1 MKKLLLLIGLVVFL
15 TPMVVSAETVFKSE
29 LPKCYLKK
37 FKTQPTPNSPKEC
50 FIKIIYSSGSTYEGE
65 LKKFEGSK
73 RWKYHGNG
81 IRIDE
86 PNTINE
92 IKYVGEYL
100 KGKKQGYGIETKA
113 NGEIYKGE
121 WKSNKYH
128 GLGTLTLANGNKKEG
143 MWNMGSLEGLDKVY
157 CQKINGEVYLIK
169 IASNNDCSPDKLI
182 DEGQYTKILRKKEL
196 EEKTEVRAE
205 ELKLIKKCA
214 YKNSYNDHV
223 ETLKGVSRS
232 SRTVRNSSNWKTD
245 IPGCELEDLKFVK
258 TKTGYKKL
266 TKYNELAM
274 AVGCGIE
281 RKGVDQCMARH
292 LSSVIGSAPLSLQ
305 DLNEI
310 KKDDK
315 LMEEIVFAIEEMN
328 RQQNQSQNQDP
339 TEEEKQ
345 QALAQENATGQAT
358 WKSTAGGIWYWDYGN
373 GFGWA
378 PPNPIRDKLIQGLMV
393 SQRTKNMLKTG
404 RQGRTIFIPR

>member
-1 MKKLLLLIGLVVFL
+1 LFPDKLGASDAPII
-15 TPMVVSAETVFKSE
+15 
-29 LPKCYLKK
+29 
-37 FKTQPTPNSPKEC
+37 PT
-50 FIKIIYSSGSTYEGE
+50 GV
-65 LKKFEGSK
+65 
-73 RWKYHGNG
+73 
-81 IRIDE
+81 
-86 PNTINE
+86 INE
-92 IKYVGEYL
+92 IKYVGEYV

-143 MWNMGSLEGLDKVY
+143 IWNMGSLKGLNKVY

-169 IASNNDCSPDKLI
+169 IGSNKDCSPDKLI
-182 DEGQYTKILRKKEL
+182 DKGQYKKILKKKEL
-196 EEKTEVRAE
+196 KEKTEARAE

-214 YKNSYNDHV
+214 YQNSYNDHV
-223 ETLKGVSRS
+223 EALDSTSR
-232 SRTVRNSSNWKTD
+232 SRTVRISSNLRGGNWKTE
-245 IPGCELEDLKFVK
+245 IPGCELEELKFVK

-310 KKDDK
+310 KKDDE
-315 LMEEIVFAIEEMN
+315 LMEEIIFAIEEMN
-328 RQQNQSQNQDP
+328 RQQNQSQNQEP

-345 QALAQENATGQAT
+345 QALAQQNATGQAT
-358 WKSTAGGIWYWDYGN
+358 WKYTSAGIGYWDYGN

-378 PPNPIRDKLIQGLMV
+378 PPNPIRDKIIQGLLV
-393 SQRTKNMLKTG
+393 SQSTKNKLMIGSK
-404 RQGRTIFIPR
+404 GRTIFIPR